1 MLGFFKLLS
10 LEAIG
15 YVAIGN
21 LIIKKLWEYITLGF
35 TIGTPSFIQSNMNYL
50 TLFLVLCFLAS
61 DIIIL
66 YDIHLVLPA
75 VCKYLP

>member
-35 TIGTPSFIQSNMNYL
+35 TIGTPSFIQSNMNYTNI
-50 TLFLVLCFLAS
+50 TLPTRSISQSCGFS
-61 DIIIL
+61 SS
-66 YDIHLVLPA
+66 HLWM
-75 VCKYLP
+75 